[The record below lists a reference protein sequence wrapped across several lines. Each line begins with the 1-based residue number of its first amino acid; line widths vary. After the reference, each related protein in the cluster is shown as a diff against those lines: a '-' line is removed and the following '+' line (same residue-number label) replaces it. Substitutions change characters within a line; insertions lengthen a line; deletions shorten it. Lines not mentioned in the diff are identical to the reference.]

1 MDGEV
6 DKVEPQRPG
15 EVLARERERQG
26 LSRQEVAARIHMSP
40 WQVEALEAG
49 DYAKLPRGT
58 FLRGFVRNYA
68 KALGLAPDTLLPL
81 LAGST
86 AGDGAPRIVVPSQ
99 NIRFDPVGERLANP
113 YVKAFGLAAIVLL
126 LGLAGM
132 YWWVFIRPSAPA
144 AATAHREAP
153 AAAPTS
159 GAPVMPQ
166 QLATAPV
173 APAEVPPP
181 REAPQV
187 EEPKAAE
194 PVPAPT
200 PAAKTPA
207 PAPAAPPKASA
218 TRMVA
223 SPVANNGA
231 AKPEAAAPRP
241 AAGEARIHLRFKGE
255 SWVEVRDANGRIIHS
270 KLNAPNTEADVA
282 GKPPLAVVVGNAP
295 LVEMTFNDQAFN
307 LEPHTK
313 VAVARFTLQ

>member
-6 DKVEPQRPG
+6 VKVQTQRPG

-68 KALGLAPDTLLPL
+68 KALGVAPDSLLPL
-81 LAGST
+81 LAGAT
-86 AGDGAPRIVVPSQ
+86 PGDGAPRIVVPSQ

-144 AATAHREAP
+144 AVTAKREAP
-153 AAAPTS
+153 VDSAPTS
-159 GAPVMPQ
+159 TVVAPQ

-173 APAEVPPP
+173 APAEAPPP

-194 PVPAPT
+194 PAPAPP
-200 PAAKTPA
+200 PAEK
-207 PAPAAPPKASA
+207 PAPAAPKVSA
-218 TRMVA
+218 TRLA
-223 SPVANNGA
+223 PSPVANNGA
-231 AKPEAAAPRP
+231 ARPEAAAPRQA